1 MTQPFQFAN
10 GQLAHSAE
18 DLLKLCQQFPAD
30 GTNYLVREDIE
41 KWLSY
46 IGQNDIAE
54 FAASARQAAL
64 DDRQKLE
71 AFLNKCHSLSSSSPQ
86 STVTETSK
94 IKDATDTSNPV
105 IETTTEQTSPA
116 RESTVVAAPKEQT
129 PIAVEPTPAPRVSE
143 PSPVATKSAD
153 ILTPP
158 INKKSESTVSS
169 TPGEEK
175 PSFFKVIATLFLNI
189 SNIFN
194 RDQN

>member
-10 GQLAHSAE
+10 GQLAYSAE

-46 IGQNDIAE
+46 IGKNDIAE

-71 AFLNKCHSLSSSSPQ
+71 EFLNKCHALSSPPTESA
-86 STVTETSK
+86 VTETS
-94 IKDATDTSNPV
+94 NPV
-105 IETTTEQTSPA
+105 METTTEQTSPA
-116 RESTVVAAPKEQT
+116 IESPVVGTPEEQT
-129 PIAVEPTPAPRVSE
+129 PIAVEPPPAPRVSE
-143 PSPVATKSAD
+143 PSPVVTKSAD
-153 ILTPP
+153 TSTPP
-158 INKKSESTVSS
+158 TNKTSESAVSS
-169 TPGEEK
+169 TPTEEK
-175 PSFFKVIATLFLNI
+175 PSFFKAIATIFLNI

-194 RDQN
+194 RGKD